1 MQYLLC
7 CVFELFSWDEIMG
20 SVSSYEKIAASID
33 SLSKAQ
39 AKRRIQS
46 FKGNVKLDF
55 TESYLNS
62 LSADRLRHILMAAIT
77 TKLKHP

>member
-1 MQYLLC
+1 MQYLSG
-7 CVFELFSWDEIMG
+7 CVFEVLCWDEI
-20 SVSSYEKIAASID
+20 VTPSSFEKIAASIA

-46 FKGNVKLDF
+46 FKGNFKLDF

-62 LSADRLRHILMAAIT
+62 LSVDRLRHILMAAMT